1 VPKIHILVVDDSV
14 AFRRLLSEE
23 LGRDPALEV
32 VTAANGR
39 IAFTKAALT
48 NPDLVVLD
56 VEMAEMDGLETLRDL
71 RKTYPRLP
79 IIVFSARTERGAA
92 VTLDALSL
100 GATDYVT
107 KPSDAAPD
115 AMLRVIRERLVP
127 KIKGLC
133 APPAGETKASPPR
146 VPASLRGP
154 VPTGTVRA
162 VVIATSTGGPDA
174 LAEVF
179 ARLPAGFPVPI
190 LIVQHMPPMFTRMLA
205 ERLTAASPIHVEE
218 GAAGTL
224 IEPGRGWIAPGD
236 YHMAVVRDGVQHRL
250 VLHKDP
256 LENQCRPAADVLL
269 RSAAQAYGADVL
281 AVILT
286 GLGQDGLRGAGAIR
300 EAGGQVIAQDLQT
313 SVAEGMPGSVASAGL
328 ADKVLP
334 LSRIA
339 DEIIERVRAGR
350 R

>member
-23 LGRDPALEV
+23 LGRDPTLEV

-39 IAFTKAALT
+39 IALIKAALT

-56 VEMAEMDGLETLRDL
+56 VEMAEMDGLETLREL

-133 APPAGETKASPPR
+133 APPAGETRASPPR
-146 VPASLRGP
+146 VPVSLRGP

-224 IEPGRGWIAPGD
+224 VEPGRGWIAPGD
-236 YHMAVVRDGVQHRL
+236 YHMAVVRDGMQHRL